1 MDSMTKGVLI
11 LLAVLIIGGACA
23 TLIYFQDDIFGPQ
36 VTTITTTEVSTI
48 TPTTTIPADMSA
60 DELTYVQ
67 TLKSYD
73 SSLVSWINNI
83 NSLLADPLITNQ
95 EWINGIAT
103 ASGNVIGLYNAITQI
118 SVPSGPMSQFHSY
131 YVNNVAKNYNTS
143 IQYLTAAINEGKADG
158 ANMGYAKAYIAA
170 GTAARTQFFNSLN
183 DYINSY
189 N

>member
-23 TLIYFQDDIFGPQ
+23 TLIYFQDDIFGPRYTTTTQ
-36 VTTITTTEVSTI
+36 VTTETTGAATM
-48 TPTTTIPADMSA
+48 PA
-60 DELTYVQ
+60 EEQTYIQ

-73 SSLVSWINNI
+73 SSLVSWVNNI
-83 NSLLADPLITNQ
+83 NSLLVNPLVTSQ
-95 EWINGIAT
+95 EWINGIT
-103 ASGNVIGLYNAITQI
+103 IASGNIIGLYNTISQI
-118 SVPSGPMSQFHSY
+118 SPPSNVMSQFHNY
-131 YVNNVAKNYNTS
+131 YLNNVAKNYYMS
-143 IQYLTAAINEGKADG
+143 IQYLTAAISEGKADG

-170 GTAARTQFFNSLN
+170 GTTARTQFFNSLN